1 MELDV
6 EYHGEAV
13 GHLHQHS
20 SGAIFFDYAAGW
32 RSGRRELSPFHL
44 PNSTPGAAST
54 FKSLFGELH
63 GLFQDALP
71 DWWGQQMMRRS
82 FFEAGIP
89 WNRVTA
95 LQKLAC

>member
-6 EYHGEAV
+6 EYHGETV

-20 SGAIFFDYAAGW
+20 SGAIFFDYAAAW

-54 FKSLFGELH
+54 FKSHFGELH
-63 GLFQDALP
+63 GNHGPLHL
-71 DWWGQQMMRRS
+71 RRY
-82 FFEAGIP
+82 GP
-89 WNRVTA
+89 RTA
-95 LQKLAC
+95 LH